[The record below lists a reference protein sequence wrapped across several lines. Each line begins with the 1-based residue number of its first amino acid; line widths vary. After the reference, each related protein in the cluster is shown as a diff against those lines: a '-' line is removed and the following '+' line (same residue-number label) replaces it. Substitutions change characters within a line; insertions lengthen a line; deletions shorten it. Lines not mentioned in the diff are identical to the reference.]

1 MSSLVVPIGFTDE
14 HSRIVAMTLE
24 ACNVCRNAA
33 SGAVD
38 SLAAGA
44 RSATVTVRESEE
56 CLDVLDREIDQRVTT
71 VVTQVP
77 AGQARELLACL
88 KIVIDLERIG
98 DLLLSFATRAEA
110 CREKLEMPDI
120 EDLIRMASVLEK
132 MLAELTTGLAQRDVE
147 CALHILR
154 LDSEIDRQRNLLF
167 ARHVEGVE
175 GGAIKPS
182 VQVLFMA
189 QAVERSGDHAK
200 NAAEEICYLVSGQSV
215 RHLLRAKD
223 KPYEQLFIDW
233 LRKHRAAEIGLTQ

>member
-1 MSSLVVPIGFTDE
+1 
-14 HSRIVAMTLE
+14 VALTLE
-24 ACNVCRNAA
+24 ACHLCRTAA

-38 SLAAGA
+38 VMAAGA
-44 RSATVTVRESEE
+44 RSATRLVRDSEE
-56 CLDVLDREIDQRVTT
+56 ALDLLDREVDQRVTSA
-71 VVTQVP
+71 VTQVP

-132 MLAELTTGLAQRDVE
+132 MLAELAKGLAQREVE
-147 CALHILR
+147 CALRILR

-167 ARHVEGVE
+167 ARHVEGIE

-189 QAVERSGDHAK
+189 QALERSGDHGK

-223 KPYEQLFIDW
+223 KPYEQLFLDW
-233 LRKHRAAEIGLTQ
+233 LRKQRAAEVGLPQ